1 MDIARFKRLPLM
13 GILRGV
19 GSEELEPLL
28 DCIISAGLET
38 IEITM
43 NTPGAGSLIRKAVM
57 LSGSRLMI
65 GAGTVVDIESLKS
78 ALDAGATFVVTP
90 VFVEDVF
97 KYCRKNNIPFFPGA
111 LTPTEIYRAW
121 SFGPAMVKVFPS
133 KFFGPAYFKEIKGPF
148 KSVELL
154 ACGGVSPQELGTYFS
169 NGADAVAFGASVFK
183 RDWLTNRQFDLMG
196 QSIHSY
202 IKVFRG
208 MIDT

>member
-1 MDIARFKRLPLM
+1 MDVARFKRLPLM

-19 GSEELEPLL
+19 RDEELKPLL

-43 NTPGAGSLIRKAVM
+43 NTPGAGSLIRKAVA
-57 LSGSRLMI
+57 LSGSQLAI
-65 GAGTVVDIESLKS
+65 GAGTVVDMPSLES
-78 ALDAGATFVVTP
+78 ALSAGATFVVTP

-97 KYCRKNNIPFFPGA
+97 KHCRKNNIPFFPGA
-111 LTPTEIYRAW
+111 LTPTEIYQAW
-121 SFGPAMVKVFPS
+121 SYGPAMIKVFPS
-133 KFFGPAYFKEIKGPF
+133 RFFGPAYFKEIKGPF
-148 KSVELL
+148 ESVELL
-154 ACGGVSPQELGTYFS
+154 ACGGVSPQELGAYFS

-183 RDWLTNRQFDLMG
+183 RDWLTNRQFDFIG

-202 IKVFRG
+202 VKAFHR